1 MRNRIIFVISFLVTI
16 ILFFFSIFIKIRLGR
31 LYSSRVGHL
40 CLNLDNYI
48 FINKNFLQI
57 TLFATDKFISNK
69 KILEIINR
77 NNKLIFFSRFFFFIY
92 KIIEKSFLKNYFL
105 IDYKKE
111 LHPNF
116 SLKSR
121 SVSLIKFNSLE
132 LQEGEKFLKSQ
143 GLYKKDYVIFHNRD
157 NAYNIF
163 IENDK
168 NIHNYRNFNFTDYQK
183 TINFCNKKN
192 ILALR
197 SGVVSEKTKKDFKS
211 KFYSF
216 TNSDYSEFNNLY
228 LMHNSKLVVGG
239 NSGFLEIASLL
250 RKPILMINTIPFN
263 FADFYT
269 KSFGSIIL
277 PKKIYSFRKKRFLK
291 IFEINN
297 LNNDIHCKG
306 DFYKDNGLKYID
318 NTPNEILTSFKE
330 MLEKIND
337 KENYLKR
344 YKFIKNKL
352 DKVFSNNKIYNLL
365 LRELDINISYTFLGN
380 NKFLL

>member
-1 MRNRIIFVISFLVTI
+1 MKKKIIYIFSVLFIIFIYFISF
-16 ILFFFSIFIKIRLGR
+16 FIKVKIGR
-31 LYSSRVGHL
+31 IYTSRVGHL
-40 CLNLDNYI
+40 CMNLDIYI
-48 FINKNFLQI
+48 YNKKDFCLTFFSI
-57 TLFATDKFISNK
+57 DKLISNK
-69 KILEIINR
+69 KLLEIIKR
-77 NNKLIFFSRFFFFIY
+77 NNKLIFFSRFFFFVY
-92 KIIEKSFLKNYFL
+92 KILEKSFLKNYFL

-121 SVSLIKFNSLE
+121 SDSLIKFNSLE
-132 LQEGEKFLKSQ
+132 LKEGEKFLKSK

-163 IENDK
+163 IKNDK
-168 NIHNYRNFNFTDYQK
+168 NIHNYRNFNFEDYQK

-192 ILALR
+192 ILVLK
-197 SGVVSEKTKKDFKS
+197 SGVVSEKTKKDFKC

-216 TNSDYSEFNNLY
+216 TDSDYSEFNNLY

-239 NSGFLEIASLL
+239 NSGFLEIASLF
-250 RKPILMINTIPFN
+250 RKPILMINSIPFN
-263 FADFYT
+263 FADFYS
-269 KSFGSIIL
+269 KSCGSIVI
-277 PKKIYSFRKKRFLK
+277 PKKIYSFKKKRFLK

-297 LNNDIHCKG
+297 LNHDIHYKG

-318 NTPNEILTSFKE
+318 NTPSEILFSFQE

-337 KENYLKR
+337 KENYLKK
-344 YKFIKNKL
+344 YKFTKNKL
-352 DKVFSNNKIYNLL
+352 DKVFSDNKLYNLL
-365 LRELDINISYTFLGN
+365 LRELDINISYTFLEN